1 MRQNKIVIIIFVLLV
16 FVSQT
21 MTSVAGPMAY
31 HSMQLTATAT
41 YGSMVDH
48 KASLH
53 NASVETHTDQYVQI
67 LPVTNALDCCKDKS
81 SCPMSVCMS
90 MAAIIDRQWIYCGS
104 QLSQSSA
111 HLVQQEPPLNS
122 SSLYRPPILS

>member
-1 MRQNKIVIIIFVLLV
+1 MRQNKIVIIMFFLLV
-16 FVSQT
+16 FASQT
-21 MTSVAGPMAY
+21 LTSVAGPMAY
-31 HSMQLTATAT
+31 HSMQLPPTA
-41 YGSMVDH
+41 YGSMIDH

-53 NASVETHTDQYVQI
+53 NAPVEKNTHQYVQI

-90 MAAIIDRQWIYCGS
+90 MASIIDQQWIYYGS
-104 QLSQSSA
+104 QVNQNNIN
-111 HLVQQEPPLNS
+111 LVQQELPLRS

>member
-21 MTSVAGPMAY
+21 FTSLADPMAY
-31 HSMQLTATAT
+31 HSMQLPPTAD
-41 YGSMVDH
+41 GSMVDH
-48 KASLH
+48 KTSLH
-53 NASVETHTDQYVQI
+53 NASVEKHTHQYVQI

-90 MAAIIDRQWIYCGS
+90 MAAIIDHQWIYYGS
-104 QLSQSSA
+104 QVNQNNIN
-111 HLVQQEPPLNS
+111 LVQQALPLRS
-122 SSLYRPPILS
+122 ASLYRPPILS

>member
-31 HSMQLTATAT
+31 HSMQLTAT

-90 MAAIIDRQWIYCGS
+90 MAAIIDRQWIYYGS

-111 HLVQQEPPLNS
+111 HLVQQELPLNS

>member
-16 FVSQT
+16 FVSKT
-21 MTSVAGPMAY
+21 LASVAVPMAY
-31 HSMQLTATAT
+31 HSMQLPPTAD
-41 YGSMVDH
+41 GSMVDH
-48 KASLH
+48 KVSLH
-53 NASVETHTDQYVQI
+53 NASVEKHTHQYVQI

-90 MAAIIDRQWIYCGS
+90 MAAIIDRQWIYYGS

-111 HLVQQEPPLNS
+111 HLVQQELPLNS